1 MEGKVFSKLSVF
13 KFRSLKDSNTAFVI
27 AYDEKYATQ
36 LLRERSQL
44 PVDIIGRRD
53 IGEIPAAQEHYD
65 HKGPSVWISNLD
77 PF

>member
-1 MEGKVFSKLSVF
+1 MEGGGFIKLSVF

-27 AYDEKYATQ
+27 AYNERDATQ

-44 PVDIIGRRD
+44 PVDIVGRRD

-65 HKGPSVWISNLD
+65 HKGPSVWINNLD